1 MKKIEEKLGYIFK
14 RPEYLE
20 EALTHSSYA
29 NEHKLRS
36 NERLE
41 FLGDSV
47 LSIIISD
54 KLFNDLKDVDE
65 GTLTKIRASIVCEET
80 LAKLAKQI
88 GLGNML
94 KLGNGESQSGGKNRA
109 SIISDAFEAL
119 LGAIYMDS
127 GMAAARR
134 WLLGIAD
141 KEIKNSIKS
150 RDWRDYK
157 THLQEYVQR
166 EKLGYV
172 RYIMVEKNG
181 PIHETH
187 FIMQAYVRERPMGK
201 GEGTSKK
208 EAEQAAAK
216 ITLEMLMNETL

>member
-94 KLGNGESQSGGKNRA
+94 KLGNGESQSGGKNR
-109 SIISDAFEAL
+109 
-119 LGAIYMDS
+119 
-127 GMAAARR
+127 
-134 WLLGIAD
+134 
-141 KEIKNSIKS
+141 
-150 RDWRDYK
+150 
-157 THLQEYVQR
+157 
-166 EKLGYV
+166 
-172 RYIMVEKNG
+172 
-181 PIHETH
+181 
-187 FIMQAYVRERPMGK
+187 RP
-201 GEGTSKK
+201 
-208 EAEQAAAK
+208 
-216 ITLEMLMNETL
+216 